1 MLRIS
6 ALYKA
11 RAPSLL
17 VPVRCCSSAVVEKSK
32 ESLEAISRRKAFKSI
47 DLDMKIMDRLDA
59 MNVGFLPK
67 RKSRVAVAQKFDPN
81 SSRFKEERFEE
92 EKRLPFPFRG
102 TGKVLNNA
110 ETKDQ
115 IPNIKGSPPEI
126 ALIGRSNVG
135 KSTLVNTLLG
145 FDSSYV
151 QKAKVTDKPGETTH
165 LTFYQIGSSYKPP
178 SKMAATSQDPAFAN
192 EPDKLFKTPA
202 LVLTDMPG
210 YGFAFMSEK
219 DKMRC
224 HMLCLDYLI
233 SNVERNKV
241 LKRVVLLLD
250 GRHGLKASDIM
261 FLQDLQRHLI
271 EKVVSL
277 GGPDSKELQNILPT
291 PAVAPSSDVDAAE
304 AALPPPILLSGKATK
319 ILSRYLGW
327 KLQIVLTKCDL
338 VDRPELCR
346 RITDVSR
353 TVSDKLPALYHS
365 MLPVLALSAQE
376 KKGVQEMQ
384 RDIAALVPPR
394 WEEDPDI
401 KKNKELHD
409 VRKIK
414 KDSTETAVHN
424 HNRAKFTIK
433 KEGSESKLGKFG
445 IFNKS
450 HEAKVVPKKDPN
462 RPSFAERRQ
471 QRIEENLQK
480 LASGLS
486 LNSGDGGSN
495 KRLSFAD
502 RVKERK
508 ALTAKAAAAAA
519 SGEVG
524 SESNSKRSAGR
535 RHFDD
540 YADEIDEYF
549 GDEDLDNEE
558 LLDSDFE
565 DGDVEG
571 YDDDFDYDD
580 ADEDDV
586 GVNWRAAGEIYDDF
600 SDEEDELLA
609 EAQLAGEVGGYRN
622 KGPSAETR
630 QIVYE
635 RRRALAR
642 EASTANGAR
651 GSKGGKDGNA
661 IAKKRTV
668 PFQKKGNFP
677 GDIQRTKV
685 GGQWRVAKT
694 AWNPKGRHR
703 YANPVKPARRDD
715 NRSGD
720 KRTGDFKRN
729 DGKGSS
735 NSKPKEGKGDFKGTY
750 KGTSGAGKGSPKGE
764 QKGRNRY
771 Y

>member
-1 MLRIS
+1 
-6 ALYKA
+6 
-11 RAPSLL
+11 
-17 VPVRCCSSAVVEKSK
+17 
-32 ESLEAISRRKAFKSI
+32 
-47 DLDMKIMDRLDA
+47 

-81 SSRFKEERFEE
+81 SPRFKEERFEE

-110 ETKDQ
+110 TKEE

-151 QKAKVTDKPGETTH
+151 QKAVVTDKPGETTH

-178 SKMAATSQDPAFAN
+178 AKMAATPVDPAFAD

-219 DKMRC
+219 EKMRC
-224 HMLCLDYLI
+224 HMLCLDYLV

-241 LKRVVLLLD
+241 LKRVILLLD

-271 EKVVSL
+271 EKVAAL
-277 GGPDSKELQNILPT
+277 GGPDSKELQDILPT
-291 PAVAPSSDVDAAE
+291 PAVAPGSDVDAS
-304 AALPPPILLSGKATK
+304 AASIPPPITLSGKATK
-319 ILSRYLGW
+319 LLSRYLGW

-376 KKGVQEMQ
+376 KKGVAEMQ

-401 KKNKELHD
+401 KKNKELYA
-409 VRKIK
+409 K
-414 KDSTETAVHN
+414 KGKNDAETTVHN

-450 HEAKVVPKKDPN
+450 HEAKVEPKKDPN

-471 QRIEENLQK
+471 QRIEENLLK
-480 LASGLS
+480 ASGLS
-486 LNSGDGGSN
+486 LESGEGSST

-508 ALTAKAAAAAA
+508 ALTAKGK
-519 SGEVG
+519 STDRDSKIGEKNKADDSTSTSSTG
-524 SESNSKRSAGR
+524 KRSPER

-549 GDEDLDNEE
+549 GDEDLDEGE
-558 LLDSDFE
+558 LVDSDFE
-565 DGDVEG
+565 DGEVEG
-571 YDDDFDYDD
+571 YEDEDDYYDD

-586 GVNWRAAGEIYDDF
+586 GVNWRGAGERYDDF

-630 QIVYE
+630 QIVHE
-635 RRRALAR
+635 RRRALAK
-642 EASTANGAR
+642 EASAASGAR
-651 GSKGGKDGNA
+651 GSKKDKEGNGA
-661 IAKKRTV
+661 LVKQRSV

-677 GDIQRTKV
+677 GNIERTKV
-685 GGQWRVAKT
+685 NGQWRVPKT
-694 AWNPKGRHR
+694 PWNPKG
-703 YANPVKPARRDD
+703 
-715 NRSGD
+715 
-720 KRTGDFKRN
+720 
-729 DGKGSS
+729 
-735 NSKPKEGKGDFKGTY
+735 
-750 KGTSGAGKGSPKGE
+750 
-764 QKGRNRY
+764 
-771 Y
+771 